1 MAIGLTG
8 VIIGVVGIM
17 IFSPGCY
24 GMYWTGK
31 RAFERRNKAGVQE
44 FDSYGKAVG
53 ATALESI
60 ISIVSVLAIAFGFL
74 LFCIGL
80 AFF

>member
-8 VIIGVVGIM
+8 VIIGAVGIV

-24 GMYWTGK
+24 GVYWTGK
-31 RAFERRNKAGVQE
+31 RAFERRNKFGVQE
-44 FDSYGKAVG
+44 FDSYGKAAG

-60 ISIVSVLAIAFGFL
+60 IGIVSVLAIAFGFI
-74 LFCIGL
+74 LFCVGL